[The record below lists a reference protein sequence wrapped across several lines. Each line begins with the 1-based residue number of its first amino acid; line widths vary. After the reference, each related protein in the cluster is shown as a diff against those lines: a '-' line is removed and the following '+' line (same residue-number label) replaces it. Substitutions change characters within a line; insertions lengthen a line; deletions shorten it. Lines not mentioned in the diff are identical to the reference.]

1 MAATARDLS
10 KVESVI
16 QLKGV
21 NKWFGQFHVL
31 TDINLDVKEGE
42 KIVICGPSGSGKST
56 LIRCINRL
64 EEHQRG
70 DIVVHGVTLSNDV
83 KNIEAIRRE
92 VAEKSGTPYNR
103 AAYDAVAKREAD
115 AAAARQQQQQ
125 QAPAATTPPKQ

>member
-56 LIRCINRL
+56 LIRCINLL
-64 EEHQRG
+64 E
-70 DIVVHGVTLSNDV
+70 DIQGGR
-83 KNIEAIRRE
+83 IRVNGRAMGYRE
-92 VAEKSGTPYNR
+92 RSDGSLVRRVLAKPACAGPYIQTS
-103 AAYDAVAKREAD
+103 AL
-115 AAAARQQQQQ
+115 
-125 QAPAATTPPKQ
+125 

>member
-42 KIVICGPSGSGKST
+42 KIVICG
-56 LIRCINRL
+56 
-64 EEHQRG
+64 
-70 DIVVHGVTLSNDV
+70 
-83 KNIEAIRRE
+83 
-92 VAEKSGTPYNR
+92 
-103 AAYDAVAKREAD
+103 
-115 AAAARQQQQQ
+115 
-125 QAPAATTPPKQ
+125 